1 VRSGGVAEHC
11 AESKIYLKSLFMIRY
26 YYVSTTIK
34 YLTALLELLL
44 GIRVVLK
51 FLAASAKAQIVELLY
66 QITNFIIAPFKSIFQ
81 NVVLSSGGVIDLVS
95 FSAMAGYFIF
105 VLVVLKLLKIIFIR
119 PVSDS
124 KPNQQTK

>member
-1 VRSGGVAEHC
+1 
-11 AESKIYLKSLFMIRY
+11 
-26 YYVSTTIK
+26 
-34 YLTALLELLL
+34 
-44 GIRVVLK
+44 
-51 FLAASAKAQIVELLY
+51 LAASAKAQIVELLY